1 MEREGIVSKIIY
13 KNEDN
18 QYVVFAV
25 ETEDGEDET
34 FVGYLS
40 GIEEGMYIL
49 ARGEYV
55 DHPSYNLQF
64 RVSGYEVKMPDD
76 LVSMERYLGSGA
88 IKGIGE
94 IMAKRII
101 KKFGMDT
108 FRVMEEEPERL
119 SEIKGISERKANEI
133 GVQFI
138 EKQAMREAL
147 IFLSEF
153 GISPNLAVKIFNEYG
168 QKMYTVVKQNPYQ
181 IAEDISGVGFKIAD
195 AIAMRAGIGMQS
207 DFRVRAAI
215 LYTLNQAT
223 GLGHIYLPKALL
235 VSWTKQLLAK
245 SSETGR
251 QGEDFY
257 GYGENPFAVD
267 GEIVETQ
274 LMNLQIEGKVIFRER
289 DGEVIIYA
297 ANHYHRELDAA
308 RILLETKSRV
318 KIPKDALDMTISSI
332 EKAEQITLDELQKEA
347 IRQAAEQGVLV
358 ITGGPGT
365 GKTTTIN
372 AIIKYFE
379 LEELDLLLAA
389 PTGRA
394 AKRMTEATG
403 YKAQTIHRLLE
414 LNGGVSGENGNSG
427 IRFERNASN
436 PLEADV
442 IIIDEMS
449 MVDLF
454 LMHALLQAV
463 MPGTHLILVGD
474 ENQLPS
480 VGAGNVLKDIIR
492 SGCIPVVALN
502 RIFRQEEG
510 STIVENAHKINKG
523 EPIRMDNKSRDFFYL
538 PRQSTKDVAEEVGL
552 LLTRKLP
559 GYVECQGKE
568 IQVLTPMRNGEL
580 GVSSLNG
587 ELQRVLNPPGMGK
600 KEKEL
605 NNGTVFREGDKVMQ
619 IRNNYKLEWTVY
631 SEKGRF
637 KAEEGV
643 GVFNGDMGVI
653 KEVDDYNE
661 ELVVLFD
668 DDREVRYP
676 YNLLDELELSY
687 AITIHKSQGS
697 EYPAVVLP
705 LFSGPRVLM
714 NRNLLYTAVTRAKQC
729 VVIVGNGRLV
739 ESMIQNNDEQKR
751 YSSLDLRLA
760 ELEAD
765 GF

>member
-13 KNEDN
+13 KNEGN
-18 QYVVFAV
+18 QYVVFVV

-49 ARGEYV
+49 AKGEYV
-55 DHPSYNLQF
+55 DHPNYNLQF
-64 RVSGYEVKMPDD
+64 KVSQYEVKMPDD

-101 KKFGMDT
+101 KKFGKDA
-108 FRVMEEEPERL
+108 FRVIEEEPERL
-119 SEIKGISERKANEI
+119 AEIKGISERKANEI

-147 IFLSEF
+147 MFLSEF

-168 QKMYTVVKQNPYQ
+168 QKMYTIVKKNPYR
-181 IAEDISGVGFKIAD
+181 IAEDINGVGFKIAD
-195 AIAMRAGIGMQS
+195 SIAAKAGIGMQS

-215 LYTLNQAT
+215 IYTLNQAT
-223 GLGHIYLPKALL
+223 GLGHIYLPKPLL
-235 VSWTKQLLAK
+235 ISWTRQLLAK
-245 SSETGR
+245 SNDAGR
-251 QGEDFY
+251 EDA
-257 GYGENPFAVD
+257 NPFAIPEDV
-267 GEIVETQ
+267 IETQ
-274 LMNLQIEGKVIFRER
+274 LTNLQVEGKVVYKER
-289 DGEVIIYA
+289 DKEIIVYTS
-297 ANHYHRELDAA
+297 NHYHRELDVA
-308 RILLETKSRV
+308 RMLLETKSTV
-318 KIPKDALDMTISSI
+318 GIPDASLDQTISSI
-332 EKAEQITLDELQKEA
+332 EEAEKITLDEQQKEA
-347 IRQAAEQGVLV
+347 VRQAARQGMLV

-379 LEELDLLLAA
+379 MEEVELLLAA

-414 LNGGVSGENGNSG
+414 LSGGVSDDGGNAG

-449 MVDLF
+449 MVDLA
-454 LMHALLQAV
+454 LMHALLLAV

-480 VGAGNVLKDIIR
+480 VGAGNVLKDMIR
-492 SGCIPVVALN
+492 SGCLPVVSLN
-502 RIFRQEEG
+502 KIFRQEEG
-510 STIVENAHKINKG
+510 STIVENAHKINRG
-523 EPIRMDNKSRDFFYL
+523 EAIVLDNKNKDFFYL
-538 PRQSTKDVAEEVGL
+538 PRMNTREVANEVGL
-552 LLTRKLP
+552 LLTKKLP
-559 GYVECQGKE
+559 GYIGCAEKE

-580 GVSSLNG
+580 GVGNLNMV
-587 ELQRVLNPPGMGK
+587 LQKVLNPPNPGK

-605 NNGTVFREGDKVMQ
+605 NNGTIFREGDKVMQ
-619 IRNNYKLEWTVY
+619 IRNNYKLEWSIY
-631 SEKGRF
+631 SGKGRF
-637 KAEEGV
+637 KVEEGV
-643 GVFNGDMGVI
+643 GVFNGDMGVV
-653 KEVDDYNE
+653 KEIDEYNE
-661 ELVVLFD
+661 EVVVLLD
-668 DDREVRYP
+668 DEKEVRYP

-705 LFSGPRVLM
+705 LFSGPKILL

-729 VVIVGNGRLV
+729 VVIVGNGQLV
-739 ESMIQNNDEQKR
+739 ENMIRNNDEQKR
-751 YSSLDLRLA
+751 YSSLDVRLQEMA
-760 ELEAD
+760 AQ
-765 GF
+765 GFV

>member
-13 KNEDN
+13 KNEGN
-18 QYVVFAV
+18 QYVVFVV
-25 ETEDGEDET
+25 ETEGGEDET

-49 ARGEYV
+49 AKGEYV
-55 DHPSYNLQF
+55 DHPNYNLQF
-64 RVSGYEVKMPDD
+64 KVSQYEVKMPDD

-101 KKFGMDT
+101 KKFGKDA
-108 FRVMEEEPERL
+108 FRVIEEEPERL
-119 SEIKGISERKANEI
+119 AEIKGISERKANEI

-147 IFLSEF
+147 MFLSEF

-168 QKMYTVVKQNPYQ
+168 QKMYTIVKKNPYR
-181 IAEDISGVGFKIAD
+181 IAEDINGVGFKIAD
-195 AIAMRAGIGMQS
+195 SIAAKAGIGMQS

-215 LYTLNQAT
+215 IYTLNQAT
-223 GLGHIYLPKALL
+223 GLGHIYLPKPLL
-235 VSWTKQLLAK
+235 ISWTRQLLAK
-245 SSETGR
+245 SNDIAK
-251 QGEDFY
+251 EDA
-257 GYGENPFAVD
+257 NPFAIPEDV
-267 GEIVETQ
+267 IETQ
-274 LMNLQIEGKVIFRER
+274 LTNLQVEGKVVYKER
-289 DGEVIIYA
+289 DKEVIVYTS
-297 ANHYHRELDAA
+297 NHYHRELDVA
-308 RILLETKSRV
+308 RMLLETKSTV
-318 KIPKDALDMTISSI
+318 GIPDASLDQTISSI
-332 EKAEQITLDELQKEA
+332 EEAEKITLDEQQKEA
-347 IRQAAEQGVLV
+347 VRQAARQGMLV

-379 LEELDLLLAA
+379 MEEVELLLAA

-414 LNGGVSGENGNSG
+414 LSGGVSEDTGNAG

-449 MVDLF
+449 MVDLA
-454 LMHALLQAV
+454 LMHALLLAV

-480 VGAGNVLKDIIR
+480 VGAGNVLKDMIR
-492 SGCIPVVALN
+492 SGCLPVVSLN
-502 RIFRQEEG
+502 KIFRQEEG
-510 STIVENAHKINKG
+510 STIVENAHKINRG
-523 EPIRMDNKSRDFFYL
+523 EAIVLDNKNKDFFYL
-538 PRQSTKDVAEEVGL
+538 PRMNTREVTNEVGL
-552 LLTRKLP
+552 LLTKKLP
-559 GYVECQGKE
+559 GYIGCSGKE

-580 GVSSLNG
+580 GVGNLNMV
-587 ELQRVLNPPGMGK
+587 LQKVLNPPNPRK

-605 NNGTVFREGDKVMQ
+605 NNGTIFREGDKVMQ
-619 IRNNYKLEWTVY
+619 IRNNYKLEWSIY
-631 SEKGRF
+631 SGKGRF
-637 KAEEGV
+637 KVEEGV
-643 GVFNGDMGVI
+643 GVFNGDMGVV
-653 KEVDDYNE
+653 KEIDEYNE
-661 ELVVLFD
+661 EVVVLLD
-668 DDREVRYP
+668 DEKEVRYP

-705 LFSGPRVLM
+705 LFSGPKILL

-739 ESMIQNNDEQKR
+739 ENMIRNNNEQKR
-751 YSSLDLRLA
+751 YSSLDIRLQEMA
-760 ELEAD
+760 AQ
-765 GF
+765 GFV

>member
-13 KNEDN
+13 KNEGN

-49 ARGEYV
+49 AKGDYV
-55 DHPSYNLQF
+55 DHPNYNLQF
-64 RVSGYEVKMPDD
+64 KVSEYEVKMPDD

-101 KKFGMDT
+101 KKFGKDA
-108 FRVMEEEPERL
+108 FRIIEEEPERL
-119 SEIKGISERKANEI
+119 AEIKGISERKANEI

-147 IFLSEF
+147 MFLSEF

-168 QKMYTVVKQNPYQ
+168 QKMYTIVKKNPYQ
-181 IAEDISGVGFKIAD
+181 IAEDINGVGFKIAD
-195 AIAMRAGIGMQS
+195 FIAAKAGIGMQS

-215 LYTLNQAT
+215 IYTLNQAT
-223 GLGHIYLPKALL
+223 GLGHIYLPKHLL
-235 VSWTKQLLAK
+235 ISWTRQLLAK
-245 SSETGR
+245 SNDNGR
-251 QGEDFY
+251 EDT
-257 GYGENPFAVD
+257 NPFAIPEDV
-267 GEIVETQ
+267 IETQ
-274 LMNLQIEGKVIFRER
+274 LTNLQVEGKVVYKER
-289 DGEVIIYA
+289 DKEVIVYTS
-297 ANHYHRELDAA
+297 NHYHRELDVA
-308 RILLETKSRV
+308 RMLLETKSTV
-318 KIPKDALDMTISSI
+318 GIPDASLDHTISSI
-332 EKAEQITLDELQKEA
+332 EEKEKITLDEQQKEA
-347 IRQAAEQGVLV
+347 VRQAARQGMLV

-379 LEELDLLLAA
+379 MEEVELLLAA

-414 LNGGVSGENGNSG
+414 LNGGVSDETGNAG

-449 MVDLF
+449 MVDLA
-454 LMHALLQAV
+454 LMHALLLAV

-480 VGAGNVLKDIIR
+480 VGAGNVLKDMIR
-492 SGCIPVVALN
+492 SGCVPVVSLN
-502 RIFRQEEG
+502 KIFRQEEG

-523 EPIRMDNKSRDFFYL
+523 EAIVLDNKSKDFFYL
-538 PRQSTKDVAEEVGL
+538 PRVNTSQVANEVGL
-552 LLTRKLP
+552 LLTKKLP
-559 GYVECQGKE
+559 GYIGCPEKE
-568 IQVLTPMRNGEL
+568 IQVLTPMRNGDL
-580 GVSSLNG
+580 GVGNLNMI
-587 ELQRVLNPPGMGK
+587 LQKVLNPQSPQK

-605 NNGTVFREGDKVMQ
+605 NNGTIFREGDKVMQ
-619 IRNNYKLEWTVY
+619 IRNNYKLEWSIY
-631 SEKGRF
+631 SGKGRF
-637 KAEEGV
+637 KVEEGV
-643 GVFNGDMGVI
+643 GVFNGDMGVV
-653 KEVDDYNE
+653 KEIDEYNE
-661 ELVVLFD
+661 EVVVLLD
-668 DDREVRYP
+668 DEKEVRYP

-705 LFSGPRVLM
+705 LFSGPRILL

-729 VVIVGNGRLV
+729 VVIVGNGQLV
-739 ESMIQNNDEQKR
+739 ENMIRNNDEQKR
-751 YSSLDLRLA
+751 YSSLDARLQEMA
-760 ELEAD
+760 AQ
-765 GF
+765 GFV

>member
-13 KNEDN
+13 KNEGN

-25 ETEDGEDET
+25 ETDDGEDET
-34 FVGYLS
+34 FVGYLT

-49 ARGEYV
+49 AKGEYV
-55 DHPSYNLQF
+55 EHPNYNMQF
-64 RVSGYEVKMPDD
+64 KVSEYEVKMPDD

-101 KKFGMDT
+101 KKFGKDT

-147 IFLSEF
+147 MFLAEF
-153 GISPNLAVKIFNEYG
+153 GISPNLAVRIFTEYG
-168 QKMYTVVKQNPYQ
+168 QKMYTIVKKNPYQ
-181 IAEDISGVGFKIAD
+181 IAEDISGVGFKMAD
-195 AIAMRAGIGMQS
+195 AIAVKAGIGMQS

-215 LYTLNQAT
+215 IYTLNQAT
-223 GLGHIYLPKALL
+223 GLGHIYLPKKVLIN
-235 VSWTKQLLAK
+235 WTRQLLAK
-245 SSETGR
+245 SNDTR
-251 QGEDFY
+251 QPAYDAY
-257 GYGENPFAVD
+257 DENPFAIDEEV
-267 GEIVETQ
+267 IETQ
-274 LMNLQIEGKVIFRER
+274 LMNLQVEGKVVYKEL
-289 DGEVIIYA
+289 DEEVIVYTSG
-297 ANHYHRELDAA
+297 HYHKELDVA
-308 RILLETKSRV
+308 RMLLETKSTV
-318 KIPKDALDMTISSI
+318 GLPDKAIDKTIASI
-332 EKAEQITLDELQKEA
+332 EKEEKITLDEQQKEA
-347 IRQAAEQGVLV
+347 VRQAAKQGLLV

-379 LEELDLLLAA
+379 MEELDLLLAA

-403 YKAQTIHRLLE
+403 YKAQTIHRMLE
-414 LNGGVSGENGNSG
+414 LNGGVSEENGNSG
-427 IRFERNASN
+427 VTFERNASN

-442 IIIDEMS
+442 IIIDEVS
-449 MVDLF
+449 MVDLA
-454 LMHALLQAV
+454 LMHALLLAV

-492 SGCIPVVALN
+492 SGKLPVVSLSK
-502 RIFRQEEG
+502 IFRQEEG
-510 STIVENAHKINKG
+510 SAIVENAHKINHG
-523 EPIRMDNKSRDFFYL
+523 EPIRLDNKSKDFFYL
-538 PRQSTKDVAEEVGL
+538 PRLNTKDIINEVGL

-559 GYVECQGKE
+559 GYVGCSGKE

-580 GVSSLNG
+580 GVGNLNIA
-587 ELQRVLNPPGMGK
+587 LQKVLNPPHPEK

-605 NNGTVFREGDKVMQ
+605 NNGTIFREGDKVMQ
-619 IRNNYKLEWTVY
+619 IRNNYKLEWCVY
-631 SEKGRF
+631 SKKGRF
-637 KAEEGV
+637 KVEEGV
-643 GVFNGDMGVI
+643 GVFNGDMGVV
-653 KEVDDYNE
+653 KEISDYNE
-661 ELVVLFD
+661 EVIVLFD
-668 DDREVRYP
+668 DDKEVHYP

-697 EYPAVVLP
+697 EYPAVILP
-705 LFSGPRVLM
+705 LFTGPRVLM

-729 VVIVGNGRLV
+729 VVIAGNGRLV

-751 YSSLDLRLA
+751 YSSLNVRLQELA
-760 ELEAD
+760 EN

>member
-13 KNEDN
+13 KNDGN
-18 QYVVFAV
+18 QYIVFAV
-25 ETEDGEDET
+25 ETDDGEDET
-34 FVGYLS
+34 FVGYLT

-49 ARGEYV
+49 AKGEYV
-55 DHPSYNLQF
+55 EHPNYNMQF
-64 RVSGYEVKMPDD
+64 KVSEYEVKMPDN

-101 KKFGMDT
+101 KKFGMET
-108 FRVMEEEPERL
+108 FRIMEEEPERL

-147 IFLSEF
+147 MFLSEF
-153 GISPNLAVKIFNEYG
+153 GISPNLSVKIFNEYG
-168 QKMYTVVKQNPYQ
+168 QKMYQIVKSNPYK
-181 IAEDISGVGFKIAD
+181 IAEDISGVGFKMAD
-195 AIAMRAGIGMQS
+195 AIAAKAGIGMQS

-215 LYTLNQAT
+215 IYTLNQAI
-223 GLGHIYLPKALL
+223 GLGHIYLPKKLL
-235 VSWTKQLLAK
+235 LNWTKQLLAK
-245 SSETGR
+245 SNEGTGR
-251 QGEDFY
+251 AVYEYDD
-257 GYGENPFAVD
+257 NPYEVDEAVI
-267 GEIVETQ
+267 EIQ
-274 LMNLQIEGKVIFRER
+274 LMNLQVEGKVVFKEDR
-289 DGEVIIYA
+289 DEVIVYA
-297 ANHYHRELDAA
+297 SNHYHKELDTA
-308 RILLETKSRV
+308 RMLLETKSTLN
-318 KIPKDALDMTISSI
+318 IPDQALDKTIASI
-332 EKAEQITLDELQKEA
+332 EKMEKITLDEQQREA
-347 IRQAAEQGVLV
+347 VRQAARQGVLV

-379 LEELDLLLAA
+379 LEDIEMLLAA

-403 YKAQTIHRLLE
+403 YKAQTIHRMLE
-414 LNGGVSGENGNSG
+414 LNGGVSEENDSNGF
-427 IRFERNASN
+427 RFERNAGN

-449 MVDLF
+449 MVDLS
-454 LMHALLQAV
+454 LMHALMMAV
-463 MPGTHLILVGD
+463 LPGTHLILVGD

-480 VGAGNVLKDIIR
+480 VGAGNVLKDIIH
-492 SGCIPVVALN
+492 SGCVPVVSLSK
-502 RIFRQEEG
+502 IFRQEEG
-510 STIVENAHKINKG
+510 SAIVENAHKINRG
-523 EPIRMDNKSRDFFYL
+523 EPILMNNKSKDFFYL
-538 PRQSTKDVAEEVGL
+538 PRTNVKDVQAEVGA

-559 GYVECQGKE
+559 KYIECNSKE

-580 GVSSLNG
+580 GVTNLNA
-587 ELQRVLNPPGMGK
+587 ELQKVLNPPSDRK

-605 NNGTVFREGDKVMQ
+605 NNGDVFREGDKVMQ
-619 IRNNYKLEWTVY
+619 IRNNYKLEWCIY

-637 KAEEGV
+637 RIEEGV

-653 KEVDDYNE
+653 TEIDEYNE
-661 ELVVLFD
+661 EIVVLFD
-668 DDREVRYP
+668 DDKEVRYP

-697 EYPAVVLP
+697 EYPAVVMP

-729 VVIVGNGRLV
+729 VVIVGNGELV
-739 ESMIQNNDEQKR
+739 GKMIQNNDEQKR
-751 YSSLDLRLA
+751 YSSLDVRMK
-760 ELEAD
+760 ELEAG

>member
-1 MEREGIVSKIIY
+1 MEREGIVSKVIY

-18 QYVVFAV
+18 QYIVFAV

-64 RVSGYEVKMPDD
+64 KVSEYQVKMPGD

-108 FRVMEEEPERL
+108 FRIMEEEPERL

-147 IFLSEF
+147 MFLSEF

-168 QKMYTVVKQNPYQ
+168 QKMYAIVKKNPYQ

-195 AIAMRAGIGMQS
+195 SIAMKAGIGMQS

-215 LYTLNQAT
+215 IYTLNQAT
-223 GLGHIYLPKALL
+223 GLGHIYLPKHLL
-235 VSWTKQLLAK
+235 LNWTKQLLAK
-245 SSETGR
+245 SIESSR
-251 QGEDFY
+251 QEMDAF

-267 GEIVETQ
+267 EAVIETQ
-274 LMNLQIEGKVIFRER
+274 LMNLQIEGKVVFRER
-289 DGEVIIYA
+289 DGEAIIYA
-297 ANHYHRELDAA
+297 SSHYHRELDAA
-308 RILLETKSRV
+308 RILLETKSTV
-318 KIPKDALDMTISSI
+318 GIPKDTLDMTIASI
-332 EKAEQITLDELQKEA
+332 EEMERITLDELQKEA
-347 IRQAAEQGVLV
+347 IRQAAKQGVLV

-379 LEELDLLLAA
+379 MEGVELLLAA

-414 LNGGVSGENGNSG
+414 LNGAVSEQTGNAGVH
-427 IRFERNASN
+427 FERNAKN
-436 PLEADV
+436 PLETDV

-449 MVDLF
+449 MVDLA
-454 LMHALLQAV
+454 LMHALLLAV

-510 STIVENAHKINKG
+510 SMIVENAHKINRG

-538 PRQSTKDVAEEVGL
+538 PRMSTKEVAKEVGL

-559 GYVECQGKE
+559 KYVDCPGNE

-580 GVSSLNG
+580 GVGSLNA
-587 ELQRVLNPPGMGK
+587 ELQRVLNPPNTRK

-619 IRNNYKLEWTVY
+619 IKNNYKLEWTIY

-653 KEVDDYNE
+653 REIDDYNE

-668 DDREVRYP
+668 DDKEVRYP

-739 ESMIQNNDEQKR
+739 ESMIRNNDEQKR
-751 YSSLDLRLA
+751 YSSLDLRLR
-760 ELEAD
+760 ELAAD

>member
-1 MEREGIVSKIIY
+1 MEREGTVSKIIY
-13 KNEDN
+13 RNEDN

-34 FVGYLS
+34 FVGYLT

-55 DHPSYNLQF
+55 EHPSYSMQF
-64 RVSGYEVKMPDD
+64 KVTEYEVKMPDN

-88 IKGIGE
+88 IKGVGE

-101 KKFGMDT
+101 KTFGKDT

-119 SEIKGISERKANEI
+119 AEIKGISERKAREI

-147 IFLSEF
+147 MFLSEF
-153 GISPNLAVKIFNEYG
+153 GIRPNLAVKIFNEYG
-168 QKMYTVVKQNPYQ
+168 QKMYTIVRKNPYQ
-181 IAEDISGVGFKIAD
+181 IAEDITGVGFKMAD
-195 AIAMRAGIGMQS
+195 AIAAKAGIGMQS

-223 GLGHIYLPKALL
+223 GLGHIYLPKSLL
-235 VSWTKQLLAK
+235 LNWTKQLLLK
-245 SSETGR
+245 SNDLSPES
-251 QGEDFY
+251 DY
-257 GYGENPFAVD
+257 PSYAENPFAV
-267 GEIVETQ
+267 EPETIETQ
-274 LMNLQIEGKVIFRER
+274 LMNLQIEGKVVWKEL
-289 DGEVIIYA
+289 DGEIVVYA
-297 ANHYHRELDAA
+297 NAQYHRELDTA
-308 RILLETKSRV
+308 RMLLETKSTV
-318 KIPKDALDMTISSI
+318 NIPDAAFEKTILAI
-332 EKAEQITLDELQKEA
+332 EEKESITLDEMQREA
-347 IRQAAEQGVLV
+347 IRQAARQGVLV

-379 LEELDLLLAA
+379 LEGLDLLLAA

-414 LNGGVSGENGNSG
+414 LNGGVSEETGNAG
-427 IRFERNASN
+427 IRFERNAAN

-442 IIIDEMS
+442 VIIDEMS
-449 MVDLF
+449 MVDLS
-454 LMHALLQAV
+454 LMHALMLAI

-492 SGCIPVVALN
+492 SGCVPVVALS

-510 STIVENAHKINKG
+510 SLIVENAHKINKG
-523 EPIRMDNKSRDFFYL
+523 EPIRMDNRSKDFFYL
-538 PRQSTKDVAEEVGL
+538 PRTSTKEVTQEVGA

-559 GYVECQGKE
+559 KYVDCSSRD

-580 GVSSLNG
+580 GVSNLNAI
-587 ELQRVLNPPGMGK
+587 LQKQLNPPSAYK

-605 NNGTVFREGDKVMQ
+605 PNGTIFREGDKVMQ
-619 IRNNYKLEWTVY
+619 IRNNYKLEWAVY

-637 KAEEGV
+637 RIEEGV
-643 GVFNGDMGVI
+643 GVFNGDMGII

-661 ELVVLFD
+661 ELVILLD
-668 DDREVRYP
+668 DDKEVRYP

-705 LFSGPRVLM
+705 LFSGPRILM

-729 VVIVGNGRLV
+729 VVIVGNGHMV

-751 YSSLDLRLA
+751 YSSLDVRMQ
-760 ELEAD
+760 ELLSV
-765 GF
+765 

>member
-13 KNEDN
+13 RNDKN
-18 QYVVFAV
+18 QYIVFAV
-25 ETEDGEDET
+25 ETDDGEDET

-55 DHPSYNLQF
+55 DHPSYSMQF
-64 RVSGYEVKMPDD
+64 KVSEYEVKMPDD
-76 LVSMERYLGSGA
+76 LMSMERYLGSGA

-101 KKFGMDT
+101 KKFGTDT
-108 FRVMEEEPERL
+108 FRVIEEEPERL
-119 SEIKGISERKANEI
+119 AEIKGISERKANEI

-147 IFLSEF
+147 MFLSEF
-153 GISPNLAVKIFNEYG
+153 GISPTLAVKIFNEYG
-168 QKMYTVVKQNPYQ
+168 QRMYTVIKKNPYQ
-181 IAEDISGVGFKIAD
+181 IAEDIDGVGFKTAD
-195 AIAMRAGIGMQS
+195 AIAMKAGIGMAS
-207 DFRVRAAI
+207 DFRIRAGI
-215 LYTLNQAT
+215 IYTLNQAT
-223 GLGHIYLPKALL
+223 GLGHIYLPKRIA
-235 VSWTKQLLAK
+235 VSWTRQLLEK
-245 SSETGR
+245 S
-251 QGEDFY
+251 
-257 GYGENPFAVD
+257 
-267 GEIVETQ
+267 GEIDPEAIEVQ
-274 LMNLQIEGKVIFRER
+274 LMNLQVEGKVVFRER
-289 DGEVIIYA
+289 DGETILYA
-297 ANHYHRELDAA
+297 SNYYNRELDAA
-308 RILLETKSRV
+308 RMLLEAKSTIRV
-318 KIPKDALDMTISSI
+318 EDEKMEKTLSLI
-332 EKAEQITLDELQKEA
+332 EKKNQITLDSMQKEA
-347 IRQAAEQGVLV
+347 VREAVQQGVLV

-372 AIIKYFE
+372 AIIQYYE
-379 LEELDLLLAA
+379 MEDADILLAA

-414 LNGGVSGENGNSG
+414 LSSGVPEDGTANGHGNAG
-427 IRFERNASN
+427 IRFERNAGN

-449 MVDLF
+449 MVDMF
-454 LMHALLQAV
+454 LMHSLLAAV
-463 MPGTHLILVGD
+463 IPGTHLILVGD

-492 SGCIPVVALN
+492 SQCIPVVSLE

-510 STIVENAHKINKG
+510 SSIVENAHKINKG
-523 EPIRMDNKSRDFFYL
+523 EPIALDNKSKDFFYL
-538 PRQSTKDVAEEVGL
+538 PRTNVRDIVTELGL

-559 GYVECQGKE
+559 GYVGCDGKE

-580 GVSSLNG
+580 GVENLNR
-587 ELQRVLNPPGMGK
+587 ELQCVLNPPERGK
-600 KEKEL
+600 KEKEC
-605 NNGTVFREGDKVMQ
+605 NNGVILREGDKVMQ
-619 IRNNYKLEWTVY
+619 IRNNYKLEWAVY
-631 SEKGRF
+631 NGKGRF
-637 KAEEGV
+637 KTEEGV

-653 KEVDDYNE
+653 REIDEYNE
-661 ELVVLFD
+661 EVVVIFD
-668 DDREVRYP
+668 DEKEVRYP

-705 LFSGPRVLM
+705 LFSGPRVLL
-714 NRNLLYTAVTRAKQC
+714 NRNLLYTAVTRARQC
-729 VVIVGNGRLV
+729 VVIVGNGYLV
-739 ESMIQNNDEQKR
+739 ENMIQNNDEQKR
-751 YSSLDLRLA
+751 YSSLDLRLQ
-760 ELEAD
+760 ELYEG

>member
-13 KNEDN
+13 KNEGN

-25 ETEDGEDET
+25 ETADGEDET

-49 ARGEYV
+49 AKGEYV
-55 DHPSYNLQF
+55 DHPSYNIQF
-64 RVSGYEVKMPDD
+64 KVSEYEVKMPDD
-76 LVSMERYLGSGA
+76 LASMERYLGSGA

-101 KKFGMDT
+101 KKFGIDT
-108 FRVMEEEPERL
+108 FRVIEEEPERL
-119 SEIKGISERKANEI
+119 AEIKGISERKAREI

-147 IFLSEF
+147 MFLSEF

-168 QKMYTVVKQNPYQ
+168 QKMYTIVKKNPYQ

-195 AIAMRAGIGMQS
+195 AIAAKAGIGMQS

-215 LYTLNQAT
+215 IYTLNQAT
-223 GLGHIYLPKALL
+223 GLGHIYLPKRLL
-235 VSWTKQLLAK
+235 ISWTRQLLAK
-245 SSETGR
+245 SNDSGSNYEYAY
-251 QGEDFY
+251 DA
-257 GYGENPFAVD
+257 NPFAIEEDV
-267 GEIVETQ
+267 IETQ
-274 LMNLQIEGKVIFRER
+274 LTNLQVEGKVVYKER
-289 DGEVIIYA
+289 DGEVIVYTS
-297 ANHYHRELDAA
+297 NHYHKELDVA
-308 RILLETKSRV
+308 RMLLETKSTV
-318 KIPKDALDMTISSI
+318 GIPDTSLDDTISSI
-332 EKAEQITLDELQKEA
+332 EKQEKITLDEQQKEA
-347 IRQAAEQGVLV
+347 VRQAAKQGLLV

-379 LEELDLLLAA
+379 MEEVDLLLAA

-414 LNGGVSGENGNSG
+414 LNGGVSEETGNAG

-449 MVDLF
+449 MVDLS
-454 LMHALLQAV
+454 LMHALLLAV

-480 VGAGNVLKDIIR
+480 VGAGNVLKDMIH
-492 SGCIPVVALN
+492 SGCLPVVSLSK
-502 RIFRQEEG
+502 IFRQEEG

-523 EPIRMDNKSRDFFYL
+523 EPILLDNKSKDFFYL
-538 PRQSTKDVAEEVGL
+538 PRLNTKEVANEVGL

-559 GYVECQGKE
+559 KYVGCPGTE

-580 GVSSLNG
+580 GVGNLNT
-587 ELQRVLNPPGMGK
+587 ELQKVLNPQNVRK

-605 NNGTVFREGDKVMQ
+605 NNGTIFREGDKVMQ
-619 IRNNYKLEWTVY
+619 IRNNYKLEWTIY
-631 SEKGRF
+631 SGKGRF
-637 KAEEGV
+637 KVEEGV

-653 KEVDDYNE
+653 KEIDDYNE
-661 ELVVLFD
+661 EVIVLFD
-668 DDREVRYP
+668 DDKEVRYP

-739 ESMIQNNDEQKR
+739 ENMIQNNDEQKR
-751 YSSLDLRLA
+751 YSSLDVRLQ
-760 ELEAD
+760 ELATQ

>member
-1 MEREGIVSKIIY
+1 MEREGTVSKIIF
-13 KNEDN
+13 KNEEN

-25 ETEDGEDET
+25 ETADGEDET
-34 FVGYLS
+34 FVGNLS

-55 DHPSYNLQF
+55 EHPSYNLQF
-64 RVSGYEVKMPDD
+64 KVYEYETKLPDD

-94 IMAKRII
+94 IMAKRIL
-101 KKFGMDT
+101 KKFGKDT

-119 SEIKGISERKANEI
+119 AEIKGISERKANEI

-147 IFLSEF
+147 MFLSGF
-153 GISPNLAVKIFNEYG
+153 GISPNLAVKIFKEYG
-168 QKMYTVVKQNPYQ
+168 QKMYTIVRQNPYQ

-195 AIAMRAGIGMQS
+195 SIAARAGIGMQS
-207 DFRVRAAI
+207 DFRVRAAL

-223 GLGHIYLPKALL
+223 GLGHIYLPKRLL
-235 VSWTKQLLAK
+235 LSWTRQLLAGTGGDRK
-245 SSETGR
+245 SER
-251 QGEDFY
+251 YE
-257 GYGENPFAVD
+257 ENPFAVED
-267 GEIVETQ
+267 AAIETQ
-274 LMNLQIEGKVIFRER
+274 LMNLQVEGKVVFRER
-289 DGEVIIYA
+289 EGEVIIYA
-297 ANHYHRELDAA
+297 SHHYHRELDTA
-308 RILLETKSRV
+308 RMLLETKASVQIRAKAV
-318 KIPKDALDMTISSI
+318 DEAVASI
-332 EKAEQITLDELQKEA
+332 EDAGQLRMDEKQKEA
-347 IRQAAEQGVLV
+347 IRQAAGQGLLI

-372 AIIKYFE
+372 AIIRYFE
-379 LEELDLLLAA
+379 MEEADILLAA

-414 LNGGVSGENGNSG
+414 LSGGVSEEKDNTGV
-427 IRFERNASN
+427 RFERNASN

-442 IIIDEMS
+442 VIIDEMS
-449 MVDLF
+449 MVDLA
-454 LMHALLQAV
+454 LMHALLSAV
-463 MPGTHLILVGD
+463 QPGTHLILVGD
-474 ENQLPS
+474 EKQLPS
-480 VGAGNVLKDIIR
+480 VGAGNVLKDMIR
-492 SGCIPVVALN
+492 SGCLPVVSLS

-510 STIVENAHKINKG
+510 SMIVENAHKINKG
-523 EPIRMDNKSRDFFYL
+523 ESIRMDNKSKDFFYL
-538 PRQSTKDVAEEVGL
+538 PRTSTKDVATEVGL
-552 LLTRKLP
+552 LLTGKLP
-559 GYVECQGKE
+559 GYVGCSAAE

-580 GVSSLNG
+580 GVGSLNA
-587 ELQRVLNPPGMGK
+587 ELQRVLNPPDACK
-600 KEKEL
+600 REKEL

-619 IRNNYKLEWTVY
+619 IRNNYKLEWCVY
-631 SEKGRF
+631 SGKGRF
-637 KAEEGV
+637 KTEEGV

-653 KEVDDYNE
+653 REVDDYNE
-661 ELVVLFD
+661 EVVVLFD

-714 NRNLLYTAVTRAKQC
+714 NRNLLYTAVTRARQC

-739 ESMIQNNDEQKR
+739 ENMIQNNDEQKR
-751 YSSLDLRLA
+751 YSSLDVRLREME
-760 ELEAD
+760 EL
-765 GF
+765 GVIN

>member
-13 KNEDN
+13 KNEGN

-49 ARGEYV
+49 AKGEYV
-55 DHPSYNLQF
+55 DHPNYNLQF
-64 RVSGYEVKMPDD
+64 KVSEYQVKMPDD

-94 IMAKRII
+94 IMAKRIM
-101 KKFGMDT
+101 KKFGKDA
-108 FRVMEEEPERL
+108 FRIIEEEPERL
-119 SEIKGISERKANEI
+119 AEIKGISERKANEI
-133 GVQFI
+133 GVQFV

-147 IFLSEF
+147 MFLSEF
-153 GISPNLAVKIFNEYG
+153 GVSPNLAVKIFNEYG
-168 QKMYTVVKQNPYQ
+168 QKMYTIVKKNPYQ

-195 AIAMRAGIGMQS
+195 SIAAKAGIGMQS

-215 LYTLNQAT
+215 IYTLNQAT
-223 GLGHIYLPKALL
+223 GLGHIYLPKHLL
-235 VSWTKQLLAK
+235 ISWTRQLLAK
-245 SSETGR
+245 SNDNSQPEV
-251 QGEDFY
+251 Y
-257 GYGENPFAVD
+257 GSDRNPFAISEEV
-267 GEIVETQ
+267 IETQ
-274 LMNLQIEGKVIFRER
+274 LTNLQVEGKVVYKER
-289 DGEVIIYA
+289 DSEVIVYT
-297 ANHYHRELDAA
+297 ANHYHRELDVA
-308 RILLETKSRV
+308 RMLLETKSTV
-318 KIPKDALDMTISSI
+318 GIADASLDDTVSSI
-332 EKAEQITLDELQKEA
+332 ERQEKITLDEQQREA
-347 IRQAAEQGVLV
+347 VRQAARQGLLV

-372 AIIKYFE
+372 AIIRYFE
-379 LEELDLLLAA
+379 MEEVDLLLAA

-414 LNGGVSGENGNSG
+414 LNGGVSEETGNAG

-449 MVDLF
+449 MVDLA
-454 LMHALLQAV
+454 LMHALLLAV

-480 VGAGNVLKDIIR
+480 VGAGNILKDMIR
-492 SGCIPVVALN
+492 SGCLPVVSLS
-502 RIFRQEEG
+502 RVFRQEEG

-523 EPIRMDNKSRDFFYL
+523 ESIVLDNKNKDFFYL
-538 PRQSTKDVAEEVGL
+538 PRLNTKEVAKEVGL
-552 LLTRKLP
+552 LLSKKLP
-559 GYVECQGKE
+559 KYVGCSGKE

-580 GVSSLNG
+580 GVGNLNI
-587 ELQRVLNPPGMGK
+587 ELQRVLNPQNVGK

-605 NNGTVFREGDKVMQ
+605 NNGTILRQGDKVMQ
-619 IRNNYKLEWTVY
+619 IRNNYKLEWTIY

-637 KAEEGV
+637 KVEEGV

-653 KEVDDYNE
+653 KEIDEYNE
-661 ELVVLFD
+661 EVVVLFD
-668 DDREVRYP
+668 DDKEVHYP
-676 YNLLDELELSY
+676 YNILDELELSY

-714 NRNLLYTAVTRAKQC
+714 NRNLLYTAVTRAKKC

-739 ESMIQNNDEQKR
+739 ENMIRNNDEQKR
-751 YSSLDLRLA
+751 YSSLDIRLQ
-760 ELEAD
+760 ELATQ

>member
-13 KNEDN
+13 KNEGN

-49 ARGEYV
+49 AKGEYV
-55 DHPSYNLQF
+55 DHPNYNLQF
-64 RVSGYEVKMPDD
+64 KVSEYEVKMPDD

-101 KKFGMDT
+101 KKFGTDA
-108 FRVMEEEPERL
+108 FRVIEEEPERL
-119 SEIKGISERKANEI
+119 AEIKGISERKANEI

-147 IFLSEF
+147 MFLSEF

-168 QKMYTVVKQNPYQ
+168 QKMYTIVKKNPYR
-181 IAEDISGVGFKIAD
+181 IAEDINGVGFKIAD
-195 AIAMRAGIGMQS
+195 SIAAKAGIGMQS

-215 LYTLNQAT
+215 IYTLNQAT
-223 GLGHIYLPKALL
+223 GLGHIYLPKHLL
-235 VSWTKQLLAK
+235 ISWTRQLLAK
-245 SSETGR
+245 SNDAGR
-251 QGEDFY
+251 EDA
-257 GYGENPFAVD
+257 NPFAIPEDV
-267 GEIVETQ
+267 IETQ
-274 LMNLQIEGKVIFRER
+274 LTNLQVEGKVVYKER
-289 DGEVIIYA
+289 DKEIIVYTS
-297 ANHYHRELDAA
+297 NHYHRELDVA
-308 RILLETKSRV
+308 RMLLETKSTV
-318 KIPKDALDMTISSI
+318 GIPDASLDQTISSI
-332 EKAEQITLDELQKEA
+332 EEAEKITLDEQQKEA
-347 IRQAAEQGVLV
+347 VRQAARQGMLV

-379 LEELDLLLAA
+379 MEEVELLLAA

-414 LNGGVSGENGNSG
+414 LSGGVSDDGGNTG

-449 MVDLF
+449 MVDLA
-454 LMHALLQAV
+454 LMHALLLAV

-480 VGAGNVLKDIIR
+480 VGAGNILKDMIR
-492 SGCIPVVALN
+492 SGCLPVVSLN
-502 RIFRQEEG
+502 KIFRQEEG

-523 EPIRMDNKSRDFFYL
+523 EEIILDNKNKDFFYL
-538 PRQSTKDVAEEVGL
+538 PRVNTREVANEVGL
-552 LLTRKLP
+552 LLTKKLP
-559 GYVECQGKE
+559 GYIGCPEKE

-580 GVSSLNG
+580 GVGNLNIV
-587 ELQRVLNPPGMGK
+587 LQKILNPPNSGK

-605 NNGTVFREGDKVMQ
+605 NNGIIFREGDKVMQ
-619 IRNNYKLEWTVY
+619 IRNNYKLEWSIY
-631 SEKGRF
+631 SGKGRF
-637 KAEEGV
+637 KVEEGV
-643 GVFNGDMGVI
+643 GVFNGDMGVV
-653 KEVDDYNE
+653 KEIDEYNE
-661 ELVVLFD
+661 EVVVLLD
-668 DDREVRYP
+668 DEKEVRYP
-676 YNLLDELELSY
+676 YSLLDELELSY

-705 LFSGPRVLM
+705 LFSGPKILL

-729 VVIVGNGRLV
+729 VVIVGNGQLV
-739 ESMIQNNDEQKR
+739 ENMIRNNDEQKR
-751 YSSLDLRLA
+751 YSSLDVRLQEMA
-760 ELEAD
+760 AQ
-765 GF
+765 GFV

>member
-13 KNEDN
+13 KNESN

-25 ETEDGEDET
+25 ETADGEDET

-40 GIEEGMYIL
+40 GIEEGIYIL
-49 ARGEYV
+49 AKGEYV
-55 DHPSYNLQF
+55 DHPSYNIQF
-64 RVSGYEVKMPDD
+64 KVSEYEVKMPDD
-76 LVSMERYLGSGA
+76 LASMERYLGSGA

-101 KKFGMDT
+101 KKFGLDT
-108 FRVMEEEPERL
+108 FRMIEEEPERL
-119 SEIKGISERKANEI
+119 AEIKGISERKAREI

-147 IFLSEF
+147 MFLSEF

-168 QKMYTVVKQNPYQ
+168 QKMYTIVKKNPYQ

-195 AIAMRAGIGMQS
+195 AIAAKAGIGMQS

-215 LYTLNQAT
+215 IYTLNQAT
-223 GLGHIYLPKALL
+223 GLGHIYLPKHLL
-235 VSWTKQLLAK
+235 ISWTRQLLAK
-245 SSETGR
+245 SKDGSPNQAYEY
-251 QGEDFY
+251 DA
-257 GYGENPFAVD
+257 NPFAIAEDV
-267 GEIVETQ
+267 IETQ
-274 LMNLQIEGKVIFRER
+274 LMNLQVEGKVIYRER
-289 DGEVIIYA
+289 DGEIIVYTS
-297 ANHYHRELDAA
+297 NHYHKELDVA
-308 RILLETKSRV
+308 RMLLETKSTV
-318 KIPKDALDMTISSI
+318 GIPDVSLDDTISSI
-332 EKAEQITLDELQKEA
+332 EKQETITLDEQQKEA
-347 IRQAAEQGVLV
+347 VRQAAKQGLLV

-379 LEELDLLLAA
+379 MEEVDLLLAA

-414 LNGGVSGENGNSG
+414 LNGGVSEETGNAG

-449 MVDLF
+449 MVDLS
-454 LMHALLQAV
+454 LMHALLLAV

-480 VGAGNVLKDIIR
+480 VGAGNVLKDMIH
-492 SGCIPVVALN
+492 SGCLPVVALSK
-502 RIFRQEEG
+502 IFRQEEG

-523 EPIRMDNKSRDFFYL
+523 EPILLDNKSKDFFYL
-538 PRQSTKDVAEEVGL
+538 PRMNTKEVANEVGL

-559 GYVECQGKE
+559 KYVGCPGTE

-580 GVSSLNG
+580 GVGNLNT
-587 ELQRVLNPPGMGK
+587 ELQKVLNPQNVRK

-605 NNGTVFREGDKVMQ
+605 NNGTIFREGDKVMQ
-619 IRNNYKLEWTVY
+619 IRNNYKLEWTIY
-631 SEKGRF
+631 SGKGRF
-637 KAEEGV
+637 KVEEGV

-653 KEVDDYNE
+653 KEIDDYNE
-661 ELVVLFD
+661 EVIVLFD
-668 DDREVRYP
+668 DDKEVRYP

-739 ESMIQNNDEQKR
+739 ETMIQNNDEQKR
-751 YSSLDLRLA
+751 YSSLDVRLQEMA
-760 ELEAD
+760 MR

>member
-13 KNEDN
+13 KNEGN

-49 ARGEYV
+49 AKGDYV
-55 DHPSYNLQF
+55 DHPNYNLQF
-64 RVSGYEVKMPDD
+64 KVSEYEVKMPDD

-101 KKFGMDT
+101 KKFGKDA
-108 FRVMEEEPERL
+108 FRIIEEEPERL
-119 SEIKGISERKANEI
+119 AEIKGISERKANEI

-147 IFLSEF
+147 MFLSEF

-168 QKMYTVVKQNPYQ
+168 QKMYTIVKKNPYQ
-181 IAEDISGVGFKIAD
+181 IAEDINGVGFKIAD
-195 AIAMRAGIGMQS
+195 SIAAKAGIGMQS

-215 LYTLNQAT
+215 IYTLNQAT
-223 GLGHIYLPKALL
+223 GLGHIYLPKHLL
-235 VSWTKQLLAK
+235 ISWTRQLLAK
-245 SSETGR
+245 SNDNGR
-251 QGEDFY
+251 EDT
-257 GYGENPFAVD
+257 NPFAIPEDV
-267 GEIVETQ
+267 IETQ
-274 LMNLQIEGKVIFRER
+274 LTNLQVEGKVVYKER
-289 DGEVIIYA
+289 DKEVIVYTS
-297 ANHYHRELDAA
+297 NHYHRELDVA
-308 RILLETKSRV
+308 RMLLETKSTV
-318 KIPKDALDMTISSI
+318 GIPDASLDHTISSI
-332 EKAEQITLDELQKEA
+332 EEKEKITLDEQQKEA
-347 IRQAAEQGVLV
+347 VRQAARQGMLV

-379 LEELDLLLAA
+379 MEEVELLLAA

-414 LNGGVSGENGNSG
+414 LNGGVSDETGNAG

-449 MVDLF
+449 MVDLA
-454 LMHALLQAV
+454 LMHALLLAV

-480 VGAGNVLKDIIR
+480 VGAGNVLKDMIR
-492 SGCIPVVALN
+492 SGCVPVVSLN
-502 RIFRQEEG
+502 KIFRQEEG

-523 EPIRMDNKSRDFFYL
+523 EAIVLDNKSKDFFYL
-538 PRQSTKDVAEEVGL
+538 PRVNTSQVANEVGL
-552 LLTRKLP
+552 LLTKKLP
-559 GYVECQGKE
+559 GYIGCPEKE

-580 GVSSLNG
+580 GVGNLNMI
-587 ELQRVLNPPGMGK
+587 LQKVLNPQSPQK

-605 NNGTVFREGDKVMQ
+605 NNGTIFREGDKVMQ
-619 IRNNYKLEWTVY
+619 IRNNYKLEWSIY
-631 SEKGRF
+631 SGKGRF
-637 KAEEGV
+637 KVEEGV
-643 GVFNGDMGVI
+643 GVFNGDMGVV
-653 KEVDDYNE
+653 KEIDEYNE
-661 ELVVLFD
+661 EVVVLLD
-668 DDREVRYP
+668 DEKEVRYP

-705 LFSGPRVLM
+705 LFSGPRILL

-729 VVIVGNGRLV
+729 VVIVGNGQLV
-739 ESMIQNNDEQKR
+739 ENMIRNNDEQKR
-751 YSSLDLRLA
+751 YSSLDARLQEMA
-760 ELEAD
+760 AQ
-765 GF
+765 GFV